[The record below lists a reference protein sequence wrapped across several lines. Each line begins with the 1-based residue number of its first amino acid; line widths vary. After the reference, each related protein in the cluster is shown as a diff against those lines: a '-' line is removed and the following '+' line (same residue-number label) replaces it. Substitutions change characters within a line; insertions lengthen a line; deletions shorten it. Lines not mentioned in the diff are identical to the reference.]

1 MISSF
6 DPKCVAESLQTVG
19 LKRLPAVRFVSL
31 SPLMAYF
38 CPPSRKKT
46 VSHSMKIST
55 KQKEFIRF
63 CLVGGGATA
72 LHYGIYLLLNRVMNT
87 TIAFSTGY
95 LISFFANFVLSN
107 YFTFKTRP
115 SAGKG
120 VGFTISHIVN
130 YLLQVGFLNLFI
142 YLGVPKNWAPLP
154 VYAITVPINFI
165 LVRTALKSSRL

>member
-1 MISSF
+1 MGI
-6 DPKCVAESLQTVG
+6 A
-19 LKRLPAVRFVSL
+19 
-31 SPLMAYF
+31 
-38 CPPSRKKT
+38 
-46 VSHSMKIST
+46 HSMKIST

-63 CLVGGGATA
+63 CLVGGAATGI
-72 LHYGIYLLLNRVMNT
+72 HYGIYLLLNKVMNT

-95 LISFFANFVLSN
+95 LISFFANFILSN

-130 YLLQVGFLNLFI
+130 YLLQSGFLNLFI
-142 YLGVPKNWAPLP
+142 YVLKVPETWAPLP